1 MKSFLEIRFGR
12 EYKMYTLWHVTI
24 GDKGSYFEAFR
35 QNLSTA
41 YEQAIQKAGELNPRN
56 LEIIINA
63 PEDLNAIVRGD
74 DVIRFGKYKDR
85 RISEI
90 NDDKYLNWMYQY
102 APVPSKEDPKLKDYL
117 LFKSNPKD
125 AALLAHIEK
134 YLVEKGFLVEYNDRF
149 ISKEYAAK
157 IEAMREENA
166 KSEFIGSI
174 GEKVS
179 LNVVLERE
187 SSYNGTF
194 GTTYIYQFRDE
205 NGNVIVYKGQLLMA
219 VNIYTDSISGRTFS
233 SADSKLWKTL
243 ISIGV
248 EKGRYHTF
256 NGSTSNTPQSVRD
269 MIRSTDFG
277 TSDANYIDS
286 KTGEFFNLECNDR
299 ENFLQKG
306 DHVTIKGTVKE
317 HSEYNGTK
325 QTILQRVK
333 IS

>member
-12 EYKMYTLWHVTI
+12 EYKMYTLWQVTI
-24 GDKGSYFEAFR
+24 GDKGFHFEHFR
-35 QNLSTA
+35 QNLSTVYA
-41 YEQAIQKAGELNPRN
+41 QAIQKAKELNQRN
-56 LEIIINA
+56 LEIIIDA

-85 RISEI
+85 RISAI
-90 NDDKYLNWMYQY
+90 NDDKYLNWMYQG

-134 YLVEKGFLVEYNDRF
+134 YLIEKGFLVEYNDRF
-149 ISKEYAAK
+149 IAKEYAAK
-157 IEAMREENA
+157 IEAMKEQNA
-166 KSEFIGSI
+166 KSDFIGSI

-179 LNVVLERE
+179 LSVVLERE

-205 NGNVIVYKGQLLMA
+205 DDNVVVYKGTWLTKP
-219 VNIYTDSISGRTFS
+219 VISVDSISSIEVSSRDNKFWKNLIRVGVTEGRLHTIF
-233 SADSKLWKTL
+233 DQIGKE
-243 ISIGV
+243 ISERI
-248 EKGRYHTF
+248 H
-256 NGSTSNTPQSVRD
+256 
-269 MIRSTDFG
+269 STDFMG
-277 TSDANYIDS
+277 LDATHFDIKTNKFYNLDVKDESDDQ
-286 KTGEFFNLECNDR
+286 
-299 ENFLQKG
+299 FLRKG
-306 DHVTIKGTVKE
+306 DHVIIVGTVKE

-333 IS
+333 IF